1 MFKMCNSC
9 DGAYSSLDV
18 RFTKSCDNA
27 CPFCIERMTGISD
40 TGMASVSEMIQ
51 ATYDTGI
58 KNVLILGGEPM
69 LYPERLLG
77 YILGIRHFVDTI
89 YITTSI
95 PFAMKEHSEVIKCI
109 LNNIDGLNVSIQST
123 DWRTNNKLMNASSD
137 HNRLEILRELN
148 KDYADKIRVNLNLTK
163 DGIGTIGKLTVALE
177 YLESIGC
184 KHVKLNEL
192 QGADSQYVSYED
204 MVKGIFLKLKS
215 PYAHGCQTR
224 LKLPFFDM
232 EIILKRSCFV
242 VSKQKKAGAMDLLKA
257 LYKKFFHRRKNKF
270 AVLYENA
277 KIERRWLCSQN

>member
-1 MFKMCNSC
+1 
-9 DGAYSSLDV
+9 
-18 RFTKSCDNA
+18 
-27 CPFCIERMTGISD
+27 MTGISD

-77 YILGIRHFVDTI
+77 YVLGIRHFVDTI

-109 LNNIDGLNVSIQST
+109 LNNIDGLNVSVQAT
-123 DWRTNNKLMNASSD
+123 QWKLNNKLMHASSD

-163 DGIGTIGKLTVALE
+163 DGIGTISKLTTALFH
-177 YLESIGC
+177 LESIEC
-184 KHVKLNEL
+184 KYVKLNEL
-192 QGADSQYVSYED
+192 QGAYGQYVSFEG
-204 MVKGIFLKLKS
+204 MTRGIFKSNLNS
-215 PYAHGCQTR
+215 PYAYGCQTR
-224 LKLPFFDM
+224 LELPFFKM

-242 VSKQKKAGAMDLLKA
+242 VSKQKKAGFMDLLKA

-277 KIERRWLCSQN
+277 KIERRWLCSQE